1 MKKLDFGHT
10 IQTLANVGLLV
21 SVLVLAYEVN
31 QSRDLAKAQ
40 FLAGTRGTMQQI
52 ESSMLG
58 PDQARVWVTA
68 VEHPDALSETDIK
81 VMDSFL
87 FLWVDNWFQHWL
99 LERAGL
105 IAEGLTFEN
114 IKNAAAVHFS
124 NDFARIWW
132 EIEKDTWTDVDEFVA
147 MVDEALVL
155 AATTKAGGKAR
166 MTRIRE
172 GITQLAESRN

>member
-1 MKKLDFGHT
+1 MKNIDFGRT

-31 QSRDLAKAQ
+31 QSRDLAKAE
-40 FLAGTRGTMQQI
+40 FLAGTRGSMQQI
-52 ESSMLG
+52 ESSMLV

-68 VEHPDALSETDIK
+68 VEHPDAMSENDIK

-105 IAEGLTFEN
+105 IEPGLTFEN
-114 IKNAAAVHFS
+114 ITNAAAVHFS

-132 EIEKDTWTDVDEFVA
+132 EIERDTWTGVDEFVA

-155 AATTKAGGKAR
+155 AATTKAGGRAR
-166 MTRIRE
+166 MTRLQQ
-172 GITQLAESRN
+172 GIDQLDASRK